1 MTDMTKEKIQNSKKQ
16 HAKLCSDL
24 RDDFITLCNDNK
36 KILVEELCSL
46 EAYEDNDDDK
56 EYKWTFFDFMQDT
69 YETKMVYSEIDFK
82 KESDNAV
89 KNKLCRRLYKELKL
103 IMFMNSTVYDYVI
116 NQESIKY
123 NMRLVHACTI
133 LNYVN
138 GILENKHDKDAVI
151 KYIIYIEG
159 ILGFYIKNNL
169 IIDEIKD
176 RIIGIINYDE
186 SV

>member
-1 MTDMTKEKIQNSKKQ
+1 MADMTKEKMQNSKKQ
-16 HAKLCSDL
+16 HAKLYSDL
-24 RDDFITLCNDNK
+24 RDNFIALCNNNK

-46 EAYEDNDDDK
+46 EAYEDNDDG
-56 EYKWTFFDFMQDT
+56 EYKWTFFDFMQDA
-69 YETKMVYSEIDFK
+69 YEAKMVYSKIDFK

-89 KNKLCRRLYKELKL
+89 KNKLCRRLYNKLKL
-103 IMFMNSTVYDYVI
+103 IMFMNGTVYDYVI

-176 RIIGIINYDE
+176 KIIGITMYDE